1 MIKKE
6 DYIVIHRLKSQGI
19 SNRKIAKI
27 LGINR
32 KTVAKRLKEEQ
43 IKPYTKRDYLS
54 KLNQYENYIIKKNK
68 TKK

>member
-32 KTVAKRLKEEQ
+32 KTVAKRLK
-43 IKPYTKRDYLS
+43 K
-54 KLNQYENYIIKKNK
+54 
-68 TKK
+68 